1 MLSLSKTLIFEV
13 CLSDSKFQHDFPCP
27 VDLILC
33 FWSGEY
39 RTPPRCYTY
48 ITDVPNI
55 HAQLRYCP
63 CTFTGEIYTC
73 LSNANTTLIIL
84 FSCFFSGYSA
94 DGSHSSHRDTNL
106 LIQWLNYC
114 VAHVLL
120 ILGQEYIMQNRKN
133 IFHIEHFCVST
144 GWKREVSRYRQH
156 SARERSSLVWQ
167 IDSGHGIAV
176 SALLWVFSLLSRMLN
191 AHSSQLSI
199 ELLRLYFFFFSGQ
212 DTAEE
217 VKPEIDPHVKDW
229 VFQMWVFAYCW
240 KELK

>member
-1 MLSLSKTLIFEV
+1 MFLTYMHNYVIVPVHLQERYTHAFPMQIWPWLSS
-13 CLSDSKFQHDFPCP
+13 S
-27 VDLILC
+27 
-33 FWSGEY
+33 
-39 RTPPRCYTY
+39 
-48 ITDVPNI
+48 
-55 HAQLRYCP
+55 A
-63 CTFTGEIYTC
+63 
-73 LSNANTTLIIL
+73 A
-84 FSCFFSGYSA
+84 FFSGYSA

-133 IFHIEHFCVST
+133 IFHIDEHFCVST

-191 AHSSQLSI
+191 AHSLQLSI

>member
-1 MLSLSKTLIFEV
+1 MFLTYMHNYVIVPVHLQERYTHAFPMQIWPWLSS
-13 CLSDSKFQHDFPCP
+13 S
-27 VDLILC
+27 
-33 FWSGEY
+33 
-39 RTPPRCYTY
+39 
-48 ITDVPNI
+48 
-55 HAQLRYCP
+55 A
-63 CTFTGEIYTC
+63 
-73 LSNANTTLIIL
+73 A
-84 FSCFFSGYSA
+84 FFSGYSA

-133 IFHIEHFCVST
+133 IFHIDEHFCVST

-176 SALLWVFSLLSRMLN
+176 SALLWVFSLLNHMLN

>member
-1 MLSLSKTLIFEV
+1 MFLTYMHNYVIVPVHLQERYTHAFPMQIRPWLSS
-13 CLSDSKFQHDFPCP
+13 S
-27 VDLILC
+27 
-33 FWSGEY
+33 
-39 RTPPRCYTY
+39 
-48 ITDVPNI
+48 
-55 HAQLRYCP
+55 A
-63 CTFTGEIYTC
+63 
-73 LSNANTTLIIL
+73 A
-84 FSCFFSGYSA
+84 FFSGYSA

-191 AHSSQLSI
+191 AHSLQLSI
-199 ELLRLYFFFFSGQ
+199 ELLRLYFFFLFSGR

>member
-1 MLSLSKTLIFEV
+1 MFLTYMHNYVIVPVHLQERYTHAFPMQIRPWLSS
-13 CLSDSKFQHDFPCP
+13 S
-27 VDLILC
+27 
-33 FWSGEY
+33 
-39 RTPPRCYTY
+39 
-48 ITDVPNI
+48 
-55 HAQLRYCP
+55 A
-63 CTFTGEIYTC
+63 
-73 LSNANTTLIIL
+73 A
-84 FSCFFSGYSA
+84 FFSGYSA

-133 IFHIEHFCVST
+133 IFHIDEHFCVST

>member
-1 MLSLSKTLIFEV
+1 MFLTYMHNYVIVPVHLQERYTHAFPMQIWPWLSS
-13 CLSDSKFQHDFPCP
+13 S
-27 VDLILC
+27 
-33 FWSGEY
+33 
-39 RTPPRCYTY
+39 
-48 ITDVPNI
+48 
-55 HAQLRYCP
+55 A
-63 CTFTGEIYTC
+63 
-73 LSNANTTLIIL
+73 A
-84 FSCFFSGYSA
+84 FFSGYSA

-133 IFHIEHFCVST
+133 IFHIDEHFCVST